1 MPLVVDYAC
10 DIPQMVSNE
19 EDSQMVNSEE
29 DAQMSVLVTQRGE
42 EQ

>member
-1 MPLVVDYAC
+1 MPLVVEDVC